1 MSEHR
6 PGDPATVVVARF
18 NYRHEA
24 EYARGFLDDAALE
37 SALYFDDAGGIEM
50 GLSFSNPARLIVRQ
64 QDAARARELLTAAGL
79 QDALATS

>member
-1 MSEHR
+1 MSDHR
-6 PGDPATVVVARF
+6 PDDPMTTVVARF

-24 EYARGFLDDAALE
+24 EYARGFLDDAAMD
-37 SALYFDDAGGIEM
+37 SALYCDDAGGLEM

-79 QDALATS
+79 QDALASD